1 MPPRAARIPIRDSVS
16 VAVRKHLCTAA
27 AAAGVVTATKGESA
41 RASTTATPALETVAP
56 ALSPSSSRVSRR
68 RRNVVPQATP
78 EWQRMALN
86 TAAAARPDKRRGGGA
101 GAKTGGSSATAVAV
115 SRKSPA
121 VTAKNTK
128 SNGRH
133 KHAEKER
140 AKAEGHEDE
149 AAATVASPLHAES
162 DANSSSGGKHAKPR
176 RGKAGKATAA
186 PTAKRG
192 KRVPVAELLCPRCRL
207 RIDQWPYC
215 GLSGEAHELRAPR
228 SVAKE
233 EDGAAAAAV
242 AAP

>member
-16 VAVRKHLCTAA
+16 VAVRKHLRTAA

-68 RRNVVPQATP
+68 RRDVVPQAAP

-86 TAAAARPDKRRGGGA
+86 TAAAARPDKRRRGGA
-101 GAKTGGSSATAVAV
+101 GAKQGGSSATAVAA

-128 SNGRH
+128 SNGRR
-133 KHAEKER
+133 KHTEKER
-140 AKAEGHEDE
+140 AKAEGHDE

-162 DANSSSGGKHAKPR
+162 DANSTSGGKHAKPR

-233 EDGAAAAAV
+233 EDEAAAAV
-242 AAP
+242 AAL